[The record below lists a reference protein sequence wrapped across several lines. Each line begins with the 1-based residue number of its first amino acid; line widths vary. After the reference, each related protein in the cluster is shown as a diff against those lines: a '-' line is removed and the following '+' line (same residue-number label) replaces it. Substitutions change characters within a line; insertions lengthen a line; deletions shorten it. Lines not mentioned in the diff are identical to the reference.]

1 MFTNIDNSKVGG
13 FKKIIKRFDIL
24 RNIELLEVFFH
35 IRLRDKKLPFVFVI
49 DGQDPQVPNL
59 PLRYAK

>member
-1 MFTNIDNSKVGG
+1 VGG
-13 FKKIIKRFDIL
+13 YKKIIKRFDIL

-35 IRLRDKKLPFVFVI
+35 IRLRDKKLPYVFVI
-49 DGQDPQVPNL
+49 DGEDPQVPNL